1 MSDDQP
7 SPDGQFDLVPPP
19 GTVIAVSV
27 GNTRAALGLIK
38 GLDVSSHRSAS
49 SDDAKAVASAAA
61 EIVDASG
68 VEPDAEPDAVLLAS
82 VNDAHAGP
90 IAAALRERTGLHVER
105 FGTSLP
111 VPIATNLAE
120 PGKVGQDRLLAALGA
135 FATVQQACIVV
146 DAGTA
151 LTVDFIDGTGVFHGG
166 AIIPG
171 GQMMLDAL
179 HANTGAL
186 PELTLADMPDPLEP
200 FGTSTENAM
209 FLGVRAAVRGSVR
222 YLAERY
228 ADYYDAY
235 PQIIATGG
243 DAKLLLSGDEL
254 IEHLVPDLV
263 LRGIAAARARYAAGE
278 DAAE

>member
-7 SPDGQFDLVPPP
+7 SSGGQFELVPPP
-19 GTVIAVSV
+19 GSVIAVSV

-38 GLDVSSHRSAS
+38 GLDVSSHRSAAS
-49 SDDAKAVASAAA
+49 EDAKAAASAAA
-61 EIVDASG
+61 EIVEAS
-68 VEPDAEPDAVLLAS
+68 DAEPDAVLLAS
-82 VNDAHAGP
+82 VNDAHAEP

-186 PELTLADMPDPLEP
+186 PELALADMPDPLEP

-235 PQIIATGG
+235 PQIIAAGG
-243 DAKLLLSGDEL
+243 DAQLLLSGDEL
-254 IEHLVPDLV
+254 IEHMVPDLV